1 MYASQWSDFSNSHI
15 TYINLNHAPLNEYI
29 NVLDKLRA
37 DCNQDE
43 LRLSVFKRFK
53 SILNRLLSGVPI
65 DRKLLTDTL
74 DYCKKT
80 RLKMDF
86 LSNAK
91 ILYQLISFID
101 VKEYICRS
109 LTRAYELEKK
119 EIAILCKDVDHWNF
133 IYSLMNKETR
143 GFIYPVYRR
152 TIRENYINGPL
163 FIIAPSY
170 WIKDFLAYPSSET
183 TYVLQPFTVGSSNFE
198 AEIFKLNG
206 KLDISINS
214 NNKTSTSIEYLVIE
228 GNDKYTGRKYS
239 QPPEEKISL
248 QNIEEIMGVHS
259 HITCK
264 EVEGSDGTL
273 NYIQTNKTYITIN
286 KEGVIE
292 NRSFEENDNL
302 HNISYIVQDID
313 YSKMSHE
320 DINQEYRNQMEK
332 WKKPLREYYRPYEL
346 PSLLRDLGA
355 QKATDQNIRNWS
367 KPSTIAPIGREDF
380 LAVLTFSG
388 IDTEEEIDVFYK
400 LARNMRSNSISLG
413 HKKSDVAKE
422 IIRKEIDDL
431 LINKLPITNEISVG
445 NLKAQV
451 LSLKDN

>member
-1 MYASQWSDFSNSHI
+1 MYTSQWSDFSNSHI
-15 TYINLNHAPLNEYI
+15 TYINLNYDPLNEYI

-65 DRKLLTDTL
+65 DGKLLTDTL
-74 DYCKKT
+74 EYCKKT

-91 ILYQLISFID
+91 ILYQLVSFID
-101 VKEYICRS
+101 VKEVVCRS
-109 LTRAYELEKK
+109 LTRAYELETK
-119 EIAILCKDVDHWNF
+119 EIAILCKNIEHWNF

-143 GFIYPVYRR
+143 KSFYPVYRK

-183 TYVLQPFTVGSSNFE
+183 TYVLQPFTVGNSNFE
-198 AEIFKLNG
+198 EKLFKLNG
-206 KLDISINS
+206 KLDIGINI
-214 NNKTSTSIEYLVIE
+214 NNKISTSIEPLVIE
-228 GNDKYTGRKYS
+228 GNVKYIHWKST
-239 QPPEEKISL
+239 QPTEKTISL
-248 QNIEEIMGVHS
+248 QDAEKMMGVHS

-264 EVEGSDGTL
+264 EIEGKDGTL
-273 NYIQTNKTYITIN
+273 NYIQTNKNYIIIN

-292 NRSFEENDNL
+292 NRSFEENDSL
-302 HNISYIVQDID
+302 YNILYIVQDID

-320 DINQEYRNQMEK
+320 DVNQEYRKQMEK

-346 PSLLRDLGA
+346 PSLLKNLGA
-355 QKATDQNIRNWS
+355 QKATEQNVKNWS
-367 KPSTIAPIGREDF
+367 KSSTIAPIGREDY
-380 LAVLTFSG
+380 LAVLTFAG

-422 IIRKEIDDL
+422 IIRKAINDL
-431 LINKLPITNEISVG
+431 LVNKLPITNEISVG
-445 NLKAQV
+445 NLKAQI
-451 LSLKDN
+451 LSLKSN